1 MPKSPTQLPPAE
13 VVPDARLEK
22 RSRRVFTTEYKLRIL
37 KDAQAC
43 SHGELGA
50 LLRRE
55 RLYHNQLSQWRREF
69 DQSGVFG
76 LSKSAPGPKP
86 RQSSEDKRIVQLE
99 RENARLLRQLQIKDQ
114 CLELQ
119 KKALAL
125 LEHLDKEDAS

>member
-69 DQSGVFG
+69 DQSGVSG